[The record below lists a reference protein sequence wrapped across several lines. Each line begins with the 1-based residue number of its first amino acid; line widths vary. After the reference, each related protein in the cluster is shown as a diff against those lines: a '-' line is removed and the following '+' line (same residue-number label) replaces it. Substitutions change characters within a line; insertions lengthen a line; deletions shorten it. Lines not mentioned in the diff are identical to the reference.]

1 MHNFKT
7 RPISPKSLLILDL
20 ERKYR
25 LIGAKERVALR
36 AGNLERAL
44 DLQVVK
50 KIVFRQ
56 LLTNK

>member
-7 RPISPKSLLILDL
+7 RPISAKSLVILDL

-36 AGNLERAL
+36 EGNLERAL

>member
-36 AGNLERAL
+36 EGKLERAL

-50 KIVFRQ
+50 KIIFRQ